1 MQLSHSCRRPPYRP
15 VCGRRWHL
23 TQTRFIGY
31 RPAAAG
37 PWRWRSFR
45 DNFHPSSLS
54 RQDLKVLPVLPPRIL
69 MANERLTLQIDAKTT
84 GQAEVQALSDALNKV
99 VSISEKAG
107 KSGSAFS
114 SFPPAIKS
122 FVQDPLGSAEHALSS
137 FASGFG
143 PLGIAVSTGIGVLSA
158 FAAASSSAARSLA
171 ETGTSTRDLSLKL
184 GLPLREVAQ
193 FGFAAR
199 SVGAV

>member
-1 MQLSHSCRRPPYRP
+1 
-15 VCGRRWHL
+15 
-23 TQTRFIGY
+23 
-31 RPAAAG
+31 
-37 PWRWRSFR
+37 
-45 DNFHPSSLS
+45 
-54 RQDLKVLPVLPPRIL
+54 

-158 FAAASSSAARSLA
+158 FAAASSAAARSLA

-184 GLPLREVAQ
+184 GLSLREVAQ

-199 SVGAV
+199 SVGADISISETGMRKPSQGLADGGAEGKKTSDALKELGVHIYALNGDNAAFSV